1 MCAAAGATNGRVHGN
16 LTLRLVIDP
25 RGHVRDAAVPQS
37 TMIWSVPRCLTEA
50 ARAWR
55 FDPPPGGVTVVI
67 VYPIAFVQ

>member
-1 MCAAAGATNGRVHGN
+1 LRV
-16 LTLRLVIDP
+16 VIDP

-50 ARAWR
+50 ARTWR
-55 FDPPPGGVTVVI
+55 FDPPPGGVTVVV